1 MKLYGYFRSSAAYRV
16 RIALNLKG
24 IAVEHESKHLR
35 KGEHLKDDFAALNP
49 QKLLPALKLDS
60 GEILTQSLAILEYL
74 EETHPNPPLLPKDPV
89 GRARVRSLA
98 LIPAC
103 EIHPVQ
109 NLRVMNYVR
118 QHYGQD
124 EAGAFAW
131 SRHWIEVGF
140 EAYENSIA
148 GNPATGAFSHGDTPT
163 IADLCLIPQVFNA
176 GRFSVDMSRFPTI
189 ARINA
194 ACLKLPAFDLAQ
206 PSKQF
211 DYEA

>member
-1 MKLYGYFRSSAAYRV
+1 
-16 RIALNLKG
+16 
-24 IAVEHESKHLR
+24 
-35 KGEHLKDDFAALNP
+35 
-49 QKLLPALKLDS
+49 
-60 GEILTQSLAILEYL
+60 
-74 EETHPNPPLLPKDPV
+74 
-89 GRARVRSLA
+89 VRSLA

-118 QHYGQD
+118 QNYGQD

-140 EAYENSIA
+140 EAYEKSIA
-148 GNPATGAFSHGDTPT
+148 NDPATGVFSHGDAPT
-163 IADLCLIPQVFNA
+163 IADLCLVPQVFNA
-176 GRFSVDMSRFPTI
+176 GRFSVDMSKYPTI

-211 DYEA
+211 DFEPA